1 MLIHDSST
9 GIATWDYVW
18 SPSTCS
24 DDIELKVSYE
34 AFLSLDEHHIGAVK
48 LSVSSNSI
56 VEILLTDVLDGH
68 SASRTSDTEPRFFPP
83 RRAILTAVKPKG
95 VEDITAYIY
104 STVRGDLP
112 QFQKGLSSDPD
123 TKSISQTY
131 SVTLDPAVKAGTST
145 FVKYVGVMSTEHF
158 PDAKVLVPKAVTQ
171 AAEVGW
177 DALLSAHTAQ
187 VAASMHSDFLA
198 DFRDPI
204 TGALPENSNIRS
216 LQITAIASAYYL
228 YTSFLPYNEYDTAL
242 SDPLLESGCA
252 VWTLLLKSFLP
263 YIRTPWYQFSKQQN
277 DDRETKVDS
286 NPALPFMTG
295 HDGVLQA
302 MTAGFLGL
310 RTPDVNLILNPSL
323 PPQLEY
329 FKAPVQF
336 YNGAVVECR
345 MNRTHT
351 TITRRIAA
359 EFDGLAPDG
368 YGEGVM
374 PITIGRSTD
383 DQDGYMI
390 QLKVGETAVI
400 ANRQHGDEFATSGN
414 IAHRK
419 QASSTDAHVP
429 GQFPLAAT
437 DGCQGTSWQ
446 PESDSAMSLVVDMM
460 SSTAVDID
468 HVLLDFAMRPP
479 KSIRVS
485 FSNDSSF
492 PELTEG
498 EQQQKQPLGQWVP
511 VEVSKPWAAGS
522 PLVPYAGNSTTL
534 KLPRDVW
541 SGRYARLDVEGCWE
555 EDGAGATVAE
565 FALVA
570 RKGNGSVGEDWVKAV
585 EPGEAGHDEL

>member
-24 DDIELKVSYE
+24 ENIELKVSYE
-34 AFLSLDEHHIGAVK
+34 AFLSLDERHIGAVK
-48 LSVSSNSI
+48 LSVSSNSL

-68 SASRTSDTEPRFFPP
+68 SATRTSDPEPRFFPP
-83 RRAILTAVKPKG
+83 RRAILTAVKPEG
-95 VEDITAYIY
+95 VEDVTAYVY

-131 SVTLDPAVKAGTST
+131 SVTLDPAVEAGTST

-158 PDAKVLVPKAVTQ
+158 PDAKVLIPKAVTQ

-187 VAASMHSDFLA
+187 VAESMHSDFLA
-198 DFRDPI
+198 DFRDPV

-228 YTSFLPYNEYDTAL
+228 YASFLPYNEPDTAL

-252 VWTLLLKSFLP
+252 VWTFLLKSFLP
-263 YIRTPWYQFSKQQN
+263 YVRTPWYQFSEQQN
-277 DDRETKVDS
+277 DDPDAKVGS
-286 NPALPFMTG
+286 NPDLPSMKG
-295 HDGVLQA
+295 HGGVLQA
-302 MTAGFLGL
+302 LTTGFLGL
-310 RTPDVNLILNPSL
+310 QTTDVTLVLDPSL
-323 PPQLEY
+323 PPQLGY

-336 YNGAVVECR
+336 YNGAVVQCR

-351 TITRRIAA
+351 TITRRNAA

-368 YGEGVM
+368 YGEDVM

-414 IAHRK
+414 IAQRK
-419 QASSTDAHVP
+419 QASSPDAHVP

-437 DGCQGTSWQ
+437 DGCQSTNWQ
-446 PESDSAMSLVVDMM
+446 PESGSAASLAVDLM
-460 SSTAVDID
+460 SSIAVEMD
-468 HVLLDFAMRPP
+468 HVLLDFATRPP

-485 FSNDSSF
+485 FSNDSSSTK
-492 PELTEG
+492 PTEG
-498 EQQQKQPLGQWVP
+498 EQQQQPPLGQWIP
-511 VEVSKPWAAGS
+511 VETSKPWAAGS
-522 PLVPYAGNSTTL
+522 PMVSYAGNSTTL
-534 KLPRDVW
+534 ELPRGVW
-541 SGRYARLDVEGCWE
+541 SGRYARLDVEGCWA

-570 RKGNGSVGEDWVKAV
+570 RSDAVSVGEDGTRAV
-585 EPGEAGHDEL
+585 EPGEVGHDEL

>member
-1 MLIHDSST
+1 MLIHGSST

-18 SPSTCS
+18 SPPTCS
-24 DDIELKVSYE
+24 EGIELKVSYE
-34 AFLSLDEHHIGAVK
+34 AFLSLDERHIGAVK

-68 SASRTSDTEPRFFPP
+68 SATRTSDPEPRFFPP

-95 VEDITAYIY
+95 VEDVTAYVY

-131 SVTLDPAVKAGTST
+131 SVTLDPAVEAGTST

-158 PDAKVLVPKAVTQ
+158 PDAKVLIPKAVTQ

-187 VAASMHSDFLA
+187 VAASMHSDFLV
-198 DFRDPI
+198 DFRDPV

-228 YTSFLPYNEYDTAL
+228 YTSLPYNEPDTAL

-252 VWTLLLKSFLP
+252 VWTSLLKSFLP
-263 YIRTPWYQFSKQQN
+263 YVRTPWYQFSEQQS
-277 DDRETKVDS
+277 DDPRAKVGS
-286 NPALPFMTG
+286 NLALPSMTG

-302 MTAGFLGL
+302 MTAGFLGM
-310 RTPDVNLILNPSL
+310 RTTDVNLMLSPSL

-351 TITRRIAA
+351 TITRRNAA
-359 EFDGLAPDG
+359 KFDGLAPDG
-368 YGEGVM
+368 YGDSVM

-383 DQDGYMI
+383 DQDGYIIHI
-390 QLKVGETAVI
+390 QVGETAVI
-400 ANRQHGDEFATSGN
+400 ANRQHGDEFATSDN
-414 IAHRK
+414 IAQRK
-419 QASSTDAHVP
+419 QASSPDTHVP
-429 GQFPLAAT
+429 GQLPLAAT

-446 PESDSAMSLVVDMM
+446 PESDSAASLVVDLM
-460 SSTAVDID
+460 SSTAVELD
-468 HVLLDFAMRPP
+468 HVLLDFGMRPP

-485 FSNDSSF
+485 FSSDSSF
-492 PELTEG
+492 TEPTEA
-498 EQQQKQPLGQWVP
+498 EQQQQQLLGQWFP
-511 VEVSKPWAAGS
+511 VEISKPWATES
-522 PLVPYAGNSTTL
+522 PVVPYAGNSTTL
-534 KLPRDVW
+534 ELPHGVW
-541 SGRYARLDVEGCWE
+541 SGRYARLDVDGCWA

-570 RKGNGSVGEDWVKAV
+570 RSQTGSVGEDDARAA